1 MFVCA
6 RRNSESVL
14 SGMPDR
20 EGVQLIQNEE
30 QNAVLAVR
38 DVGTLLPD
46 TAIERMARFFLTK
59 MRDTDEEMDSR
70 TFVNSERKGYD

>member
-1 MFVCA
+1 MV
-6 RRNSESVL
+6 
-14 SGMPDR
+14 
-20 EGVQLIQNEE
+20 QNEE

-59 MRDTDEEMDSR
+59 MRDTEVQMDSR
-70 TFVNSERKGYD
+70 TFVKSERKGYD

>member
-1 MFVCA
+1 MV
-6 RRNSESVL
+6 
-14 SGMPDR
+14 
-20 EGVQLIQNEE
+20 QNEE

-59 MRDTDEEMDSR
+59 MRDTEEQMDSR
-70 TFVNSERKGYD
+70 TFVNSEGKGYD

>member
-1 MFVCA
+1 MV
-6 RRNSESVL
+6 
-14 SGMPDR
+14 
-20 EGVQLIQNEE
+20 QNEE

-59 MRDTDEEMDSR
+59 KRDTEVQMDSR
-70 TFVNSERKGYD
+70 TFVNSEGKGYD

>member
-1 MFVCA
+1 MV
-6 RRNSESVL
+6 
-14 SGMPDR
+14 
-20 EGVQLIQNEE
+20 QNEE

-59 MRDTDEEMDSR
+59 MRDTEVQMDSL
-70 TFVNSERKGYD
+70 TFVNSEGKGYD

>member
-1 MFVCA
+1 MV
-6 RRNSESVL
+6 
-14 SGMPDR
+14 
-20 EGVQLIQNEE
+20 QNEE
-30 QNAVLAVR
+30 QNAALTVR

-59 MRDTDEEMDSR
+59 MRDTDEEMNSR

>member
-1 MFVCA
+1 MVK
-6 RRNSESVL
+6 
-14 SGMPDR
+14 
-20 EGVQLIQNEE
+20 NEE

-59 MRDTDEEMDSR
+59 MRDTEVQMDSR
-70 TFVNSERKGYD
+70 TFVNSEGKGYD

>member
-1 MFVCA
+1 MV
-6 RRNSESVL
+6 
-14 SGMPDR
+14 
-20 EGVQLIQNEE
+20 QNEE
-30 QNAVLAVR
+30 QNAALTVR

-59 MRDTDEEMDSR
+59 IRDTDEEMDSR

>member
-1 MFVCA
+1 MV
-6 RRNSESVL
+6 
-14 SGMPDR
+14 
-20 EGVQLIQNEE
+20 QNEE
-30 QNAVLAVR
+30 QNPVLAVR

-59 MRDTDEEMDSR
+59 MRDTEEEMDPR

>member
-1 MFVCA
+1 MV
-6 RRNSESVL
+6 
-14 SGMPDR
+14 
-20 EGVQLIQNEE
+20 QNEE

-59 MRDTDEEMDSR
+59 MRDTEVQMDSR

>member
-1 MFVCA
+1 MV
-6 RRNSESVL
+6 
-14 SGMPDR
+14 
-20 EGVQLIQNEE
+20 QNEE

-59 MRDTDEEMDSR
+59 MRDTEEQMDFR
-70 TFVNSERKGYD
+70 TFVNSEGKGYD

>member
-1 MFVCA
+1 MV
-6 RRNSESVL
+6 
-14 SGMPDR
+14 
-20 EGVQLIQNEE
+20 QNEE

-59 MRDTDEEMDSR
+59 MRDTEVQMDSR
-70 TFVNSERKGYD
+70 TFVNSEGKGYD

>member
-1 MFVCA
+1 MV
-6 RRNSESVL
+6 
-14 SGMPDR
+14 
-20 EGVQLIQNEE
+20 QNEE
-30 QNAVLAVR
+30 QNAALTVR

-59 MRDTDEEMDSR
+59 MRDTEEKMDSS

>member
-1 MFVCA
+1 LV
-6 RRNSESVL
+6 
-14 SGMPDR
+14 
-20 EGVQLIQNEE
+20 QNEE

-59 MRDTDEEMDSR
+59 MRDTEVQMDSR
-70 TFVNSERKGYD
+70 TFVNSEGKGYD

>member
-1 MFVCA
+1 MV
-6 RRNSESVL
+6 
-14 SGMPDR
+14 
-20 EGVQLIQNEE
+20 QNEE
-30 QNAVLAVR
+30 QNAALTVR

-59 MRDTDEEMDSR
+59 MRDTEVQMDSR

>member
-1 MFVCA
+1 MV
-6 RRNSESVL
+6 
-14 SGMPDR
+14 
-20 EGVQLIQNEE
+20 QNEE
-30 QNAVLAVR
+30 QNTVLAVR